1 MPSDFSER
9 LVRERHRLSVT
20 QAEIANWSNI
30 HRKTQAAYEAGESYP
45 DAAYLMAL
53 HEHGFDVSFLLTGHR
68 PPRYGS
74 VDVELLQAVFV
85 ALERDIASSARN
97 VTTTEKSKL
106 FSLIYQ
112 AASESGQVDPLVVQ
126 KAIDLLG

>member
-9 LVRERHRLSVT
+9 LVEERRRLSVT
-20 QAEIANWSNI
+20 QAEIAGWTKI
-30 HRKTQAAYEAGESYP
+30 HRKTQSAYEAGESYP
-45 DAAYLMAL
+45 DAAYLMTL
-53 HEHGFDVSFLLTGHR
+53 LEHGFDVAYLLTGQR

-74 VDVELLQAVFV
+74 VDSELLQNVFV
-85 ALERDIASSARN
+85 AIEHGVAGAKRKI
-97 VTTTEKSKL
+97 TTAEKSKL

-112 AASESGQVDPLVVQ
+112 AASESGRVDPLVLQ